1 MLSSLFSSKSNKTSV
16 TVGVSVCAS
25 ELHIV
30 AIERSGDAVSLNSV
44 SSIPY
49 DQHQPLKQQLSAALS
64 PFAKSTCNVSI
75 VLSQHMYHMVQVDKP
90 EMAEEDITTALPW
103 TLGELVPYDS
113 GNMVLDYVDYPV
125 KSRTGGQKINVF
137 AAEKSSLAAVAA
149 SMAKKKDKQL
159 THIHTKEVLA
169 TEMVP
174 NDDYA
179 RLLIIQE
186 PNSEPFLMIVR
197 SQAIWLARRLR
208 GFVSKVNEQTDLSQL
223 SDTLGLE
230 IQRSMDFYESQLKQ
244 PPLKEI
250 LFKTQFDCVPVI
262 ERLKPFQPVAMNVF
276 TSQLNL
282 ADVVEPACHFALASA
297 LVAAREVA

>member
-1 MLSSLFSSKSNKTSV
+1 MLSRLFSSKSNKTSV

-113 GNMVLDYVDYPV
+113 SNMVLDYVDYPV
-125 KSRTGGQKINVF
+125 KSRSGGQKINVF
-137 AAEKSSLAAVAA
+137 AAERSSLAAVAA

-159 THIHTKEVLA
+159 THIHTK
-169 TEMVP
+169 
-174 NDDYA
+174 
-179 RLLIIQE
+179 RC
-186 PNSEPFLMIVR
+186 
-197 SQAIWLARRLR
+197 W
-208 GFVSKVNEQTDLSQL
+208 QL
-223 SDTLGLE
+223 S
-230 IQRSMDFYESQLKQ
+230 
-244 PPLKEI
+244 
-250 LFKTQFDCVPVI
+250 C
-262 ERLKPFQPVAMNVF
+262 
-276 TSQLNL
+276 
-282 ADVVEPACHFALASA
+282 
-297 LVAAREVA
+297 